1 MQFHEPFPIGTAAT
15 AVRERPAGNVP
26 FGTRFALDVP
36 ETDAGAEAR
45 AEAERSYLDPDR
57 QISLVEVDGVEV
69 PVLRFDIAD
78 FPMNTEFTATLDTE
92 WAGALRVGH
101 RSLDL
106 SRISG
111 IYYRRPLPFTFPDD
125 MTETHREWAA
135 VEAKLGF
142 LGTLAAVPQWLN
154 HPARIANAE
163 YKPLQLRLAKALG
176 MLVPQAIVTNVP
188 ADARSFA
195 ESVGEVIYKPFSPRG
210 VIEGGRQRLLY
221 TVKVT
226 PEQLDDPGI
235 SLTAHMV
242 QEWIPHTH
250 AIRMTVVDGACF
262 TAEIHSDSPAAD
274 LDWRS
279 DYESLTYK
287 VTTPSAQVRNA
298 VTAFMNELGL
308 RFGALDF
315 LVTPSGEWVFLEVNP
330 NGQWAWIKEL
340 APDIARAL
348 ATALEKSPND

>member
-1 MQFHEPFPIGTAAT
+1 MTVLILTRQFDPTADW
-15 AVRERPAGNVP
+15 VIEELNRR
-26 FGTRFALDVP
+26 
-36 ETDAGAEAR
+36 R
-45 AEAERSYLDPDR
+45 A
-57 QISLVEVDGVEV
+57 

-92 WAGALRVGH
+92 WAGAFRVGH

-106 SRISG
+106 SRVSG

-125 MTETHREWAA
+125 MTEAHREWA
-135 VEAKLGF
+135 VIEAKLGF
-142 LGTLAAVPQWLN
+142 LGTLAAVPRWLN
-154 HPARIANAE
+154 HPAQIANAE
-163 YKPLQLRLAKALG
+163 YKPLQLRLAKAVG
-176 MLVPQAIVTNVP
+176 MRVPQTIVTNVP
-188 ADARSFA
+188 ADARRFA

-210 VIEGGRQRLLY
+210 VVEDGRQRLLY

-226 PEQLDDPGI
+226 PEQVDDPGI

-250 AIRMTVVDGACF
+250 AIRMTVVDGSCF

-287 VTTPSAQVRNA
+287 VTTPTAQVRNA